1 MFPLSAALRAGARRT
16 FAAAAATA
24 TTPASA
30 GGSSKQLLF
39 SATTIIGGGP
49 AANAATAAAAEDFVE
64 IHPQFGSGCLIC
76 SDPNPSPSCRRCEG
90 DLSATI
96 PLHDTPWSYDL

>member
-1 MFPLSAALRAGARRT
+1 MEWGALARRPCR
-16 FAAAAATA
+16 ALCAHKIVLLAVL
-24 TTPASA
+24 AS
-30 GGSSKQLLF
+30 
-39 SATTIIGGGP
+39 
-49 AANAATAAAAEDFVE
+49 AAAAEDMVE

-96 PLHDTPWSYDL
+96 PLHDNPWSYDL